1 MEMEFMKK
9 SKWTKNGKIAG
20 GVAAGSILAGFLAAS
35 CCVGPPLFALFGA
48 SAMGLITTVMPHQT
62 EIITMSII
70 LLGAGF
76 FFAYIKPGVK
86 CATCEPTPSLRR
98 TRKFVWLAAVLVTFF
113 TAAPYLRLLLT

>member
-1 MEMEFMKK
+1 MKK

-35 CCVGPPLFALFGA
+35 CCVGPPLFALFGI
-48 SAMGLITTVMPHQT
+48 SGMGLIVTFMPHQT
-62 EIITMSII
+62 EIMAASFV
-70 LLGAGF
+70 LLGVGF
-76 FFAYIKPGVK
+76 YFAYIKPGVK

-113 TAAPYLRLLLT
+113 TAVPYLRLLLT